1 MARNYN
7 IQDAYDIVNAMLDNI
22 QGLAGSLTVVD
33 TSSFIDAGEAI
44 KSQPTEDTLNA
55 LSIVMAR
62 TLVAVRPYDAKL
74 GIFNAID
81 GGIYSNRMRKI
92 SYYSTDPEYVGGI
105 NNQLH
110 INHADGFDN
119 GRNGTQ
125 TPAPGTPPEYPDGFT
140 SAASMWKQEHK
151 HPLEIAFGGGVA
163 TQTRLT
169 LLEDNIERA
178 FRSEDD
184 FMRFWD
190 GMLADKANDI
200 EQMKEAFNYAL
211 LDNVIGATY
220 LLNNGRQ
227 VVNLTKLFND
237 TFGTSYTSQQLRT
250 TYFTEFLEFF
260 VAEIRKISDL
270 LTHRTAVFHQPV
282 TATFNGVSQS
292 ILRHTPKDRQRL
304 LLYNPMFIDAQARV
318 FPEIFNER
326 YLKMENYEGV
336 DFWQDFNTPESV
348 YVTPS
353 FPDYVTAPETK
364 TAEIPYVVGLLYDVD
379 AIMTQFIL
387 DRVAT
392 SPLEAAKLYRN
403 TIWHLRK
410 NYIYDATENIVLFV
424 MEDPAGGD
432 GKTLAVTKEE
442 KASEDVKAEAE

>member
-7 IQDAYDIVNAMLDNI
+7 VQDAYDIVNAMLDNI
-22 QGLAGSLTVVD
+22 QGLESSLTVVD

-44 KSQPTEDTLNA
+44 LSQPVEDTLNA

-74 GIFNAID
+74 GIFNNID

-92 SYYSTDPEYVGGI
+92 SYYSSDAEYVGGI

-140 SAASMWKQEHK
+140 SAASMWRQEFK
-151 HPLEIAFGGGVA
+151 HPLEITFGGSVA
-163 TQTRLT
+163 TQTRIT
-169 LLEDNIERA
+169 LLEDNLERA

-227 VVNLTKLFND
+227 VVNLTQLFND
-237 TFGTSYTSQQLRT
+237 TFGTSYTSQDLRT

-260 VAEIRKISDL
+260 VAEVRKVSDL
-270 LTHRTAVFHQPV
+270 MTHRTAAFHQPV
-282 TATFNGVSQS
+282 TQTFDGVSQS

-326 YLKMENYEGV
+326 YLRMENYEGV
-336 DFWQDFNTPESV
+336 DFWQNFDNPESV

-353 FPDYVTAPETK
+353 FPDYVTTPDTT
-364 TAEIPYVVGLLYDVD
+364 TAEIPFVVGLLYDED
-379 AIMTQFIL
+379 SIMTQFVL

-403 TIWHLRK
+403 MIWHIRR
-410 NYIYDATENIVLFV
+410 NYIYDATENIVLFI
-424 MEDPAGGD
+424 MEDPAG
-432 GKTLAVTKEE
+432 E
-442 KASEDVKAEAE
+442 

>member
-1 MARNYN
+1 MPRNYN

-44 KSQPTEDTLNA
+44 KSQPVEDTLNA

-92 SYYSTDPEYVGGI
+92 SYYSTDPEYVGSI

-125 TPAPGTPPEYPDGFT
+125 TPAPTGDPSYPDGFT
-140 SAASMWKQEHK
+140 SAASMWKQEFK
-151 HPLEIAFGGGVA
+151 HPLEISFGGGVA

-169 LLEDNIERA
+169 LLEDNLERA

-260 VAEIRKISDL
+260 VAEVRKVSDL

-353 FPDYVTAPETK
+353 FPDYVTTPETT

-392 SPLEAAKLYRN
+392 SPLEAVKLYRN
-403 TIWHLRK
+403 TIWHIRK

-424 MEDPAGGD
+424 MEDPADGD
-432 GKTLAVTKEE
+432 GE
-442 KASEDVKAEAE
+442 

>member
-7 IQDAYDIVNAMLDNI
+7 DQDAYDIVNAMLDNI

-92 SYYSTDPEYVGGI
+92 SYYSTDPEYVGSI

-140 SAASMWKQEHK
+140 SAASMWKQEYK
-151 HPLEIAFGGGVA
+151 HPLEITFGGGVA
-163 TQTRLT
+163 TQTRIT
-169 LLEDNIERA
+169 LLEDNLERA

-200 EQMKEAFNYAL
+200 EQIKEAFNYAL

-227 VVNLTKLFND
+227 VVNLTKLYND

-260 VAEIRKISDL
+260 VAEVRKISDL

-282 TATFNGVSQS
+282 TTTFNGVSQS
-292 ILRHTPKDRQRL
+292 ILRHTPKDKQRL
-304 LLYNPMFIDAQARV
+304 LLYRPMLRDAESRV
-318 FPEIFNER
+318 FSEIFNDR
-326 YLKMENYEGV
+326 YLKMENYEGI

-353 FPDYVTAPETK
+353 FPDYVTTPETK
-364 TAEIPYVVGLLYDVD
+364 TAEIPFVVALLYDED

-392 SPLEAAKLYRN
+392 SNLEVAKLYRN
-403 TIWHLRK
+403 TIWHWRK

-424 MEDPAGGD
+424 MEDPAAGD
-432 GKTLAVTKEE
+432 GAKTLTVTKETE
-442 KASEDVKAEAE
+442 EVKAEAE